1 MKNLKTKILTAIL
14 TVAPGMALAS
24 HVPGHVPQAV
34 VKEFGQIYNI
44 IQRIVNIVGGL
55 FFAVAVLFI
64 FYAAYL
70 YLTAAGDPEKLTKA
84 KNQLI
89 YSIVAIAIGLIAF
102 SVTTIVE
109 RFISG

>member
-1 MKNLKTKILTAIL
+1 MKKLTQKIVSAALLAL
-14 TVAPGMALAS
+14 PMLGFAQAPS
-24 HVPGHVPQAV
+24 SPRVTTITSVQDI
-34 VKEFGQIYNI
+34 FDI
-44 IQRIVNIVGGL
+44 IQTIINWL
-55 FFAVAVLFI
+55 AATFFAVAVIFI

-102 SVTTIVE
+102 SVTTIVSN
-109 RFISG
+109 FIR

>member
-1 MKNLKTKILTAIL
+1 MKNLKSKILTVVL
-14 TVAPGMALAS
+14 TASPVLALAQAR
-24 HVPGHVPQAV
+24 PPQARVGV
-34 VKEFGQIYNI
+34 VEDIL
-44 IQRIVNIVGGL
+44 RILDRVINIVGGL

-64 FYAAYL
+64 FFAAYL

-89 YSIVAIAIGLIAF
+89 YSIIAIAIGLIAF

>member
-1 MKNLKTKILTAIL
+1 MKNLKTKILTIAL
-14 TVAPGMALAS
+14 TAAPVLALAA
-24 HVPGHVPQAV
+24 PVPQARV
-34 VKEFGQIYNI
+34 GSFEDILRILDRIINI
-44 IQRIVNIVGGL
+44 AGGL

-64 FYAAYL
+64 FFAAYL

-89 YSIVAIAIGLIAF
+89 YSIIAIAIGLIAF

>member
-1 MKNLKTKILTAIL
+1 MKNLKTKILTVVLTAAPVLALAQPLGQGVPRANVTEVGQILAIL
-14 TVAPGMALAS
+14 NRV
-24 HVPGHVPQAV
+24 
-34 VKEFGQIYNI
+34 I
-44 IQRIVNIVGGL
+44 NIVGGL
-55 FFAVAVLFI
+55 FFAVAILFI
-64 FYAAYL
+64 FFAAYL

-89 YSIVAIAIGLIAF
+89 YSIIAIAIGLIAF

>member
-14 TVAPGMALAS
+14 TVAPALALAA
-24 HVPGHVPQAV
+24 VKGPQQVKITSYDQILRVLDNIINIIGTLFFTVAV
-34 VKEFGQIYNI
+34 V
-44 IQRIVNIVGGL
+44 
-55 FFAVAVLFI
+55 FI

-102 SVTTIVE
+102 SVTTIVS